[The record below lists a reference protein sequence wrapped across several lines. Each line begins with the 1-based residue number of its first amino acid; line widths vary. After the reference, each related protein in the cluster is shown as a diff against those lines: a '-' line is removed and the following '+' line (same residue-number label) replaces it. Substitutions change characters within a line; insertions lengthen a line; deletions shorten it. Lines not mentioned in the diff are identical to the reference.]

1 MMNILFLRAGS
12 FSNLN
17 HYLYQSMSRSHNI
30 VHNVDAGKVLR
41 RRCLQFSPLRNFIH
55 TLIHSGKFWK
65 QSYSK
70 NSYAFSSMTR
80 YCNAFIR
87 SRTDYDIV
95 FQTQCKFSITEN
107 PYSRPYYIYTD
118 LTQRMTDRLWDKWA
132 LKSAPEETEKWY
144 RMETEA
150 FRRADKIF
158 TFNPLVKSSFIEDYH
173 IPEERIVVV
182 GSGINSE
189 KLSGIHSDTKY
200 DSERIMFLLCTE
212 FDRQGGAAVLEGYQ
226 ILRQQIPGIKLIIG
240 GRRLENIPEHVE
252 HYSNL
257 TRDVVEQLF
266 QRASIFLMPG
276 SLGGL
281 QSVLEAMSKKCV
293 CIVGD
298 SNVLLTD
305 VIQDDHTGIIVQT
318 NNSRQLAEKVIELY
332 RNEALMKKIAN
343 QAYHFV
349 MKNYTWDHVVQR
361 MTSHFKVN

>member
-1 MMNILFLRAGS
+1 
-12 FSNLN
+12 
-17 HYLYQSMSRSHNI
+17 MSRSHNI

-70 NSYAFSSMTR
+70 NSYAFSSMTN

-87 SRTDYDIV
+87 SRTDYDII

-107 PYSRPYYIYTD
+107 PYSRPYFIYTD
-118 LTQRMTDRLWDKWA
+118 LTQKMTDRLWDKWA
-132 LKSAPEETEKWY
+132 LKSTPEETAKWY

-158 TFNPLVKSSFIEDYH
+158 TFNSLVKSSFVEDYH
-173 IPEERIVVV
+173 IPEDRIVVV

-189 KLSGIHSDTKY
+189 KLADISIEHKY
-200 DSERIMFLLCTE
+200 DSEVILFFLCTE
-212 FDRQGGAAVLEGYQ
+212 FDRQGGAAVIEGYKS
-226 ILRQQIPGIKLIIG
+226 LKQQIPGIKLIIG
-240 GRRLENIPEHVE
+240 GSRPENIAVQVE
-252 HYSNL
+252 YHKNL
-257 TRDVVEQLF
+257 SRDGVEKLF
-266 QRASIFLMPG
+266 QRAAIFLMPG

-281 QSVLEAMSKKCV
+281 QSVLEAMSNKCV

-298 SNVLLTD
+298 SNVLLSE
-305 VIQDDHTGIIVQT
+305 VIHDEQTGIIIQS
-318 NNSRQLAEKVIELY
+318 NNSKQLAEKVIELY
-332 RNEALMKKIAN
+332 RNAALLKKIAN

-349 MKNYTWDHVVQR
+349 MKNNTWDHVVQR
-361 MTSHFKVN
+361 MTQYFKA